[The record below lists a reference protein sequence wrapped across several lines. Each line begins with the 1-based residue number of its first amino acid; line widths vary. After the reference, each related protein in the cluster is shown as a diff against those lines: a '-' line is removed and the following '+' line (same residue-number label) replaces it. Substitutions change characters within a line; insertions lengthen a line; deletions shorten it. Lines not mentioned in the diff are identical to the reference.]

1 MGCVPSTPGDPI
13 RIQSRGLAVRRSLFL
28 RAKTALCSWLLQ
40 VAMQHPFAS
49 IANTKDS
56 EGRYQANCAVEAR
69 RVTGLASLTRLGL
82 PKPPARPRATNS
94 LRWIAARQG
103 TKLNDSKGS
112 VAPLRLDNKL
122 PLERSLLRCYRSA
135 RPRHPLPWLRPACRC
150 LDWVGAVAS
159 LRKTLRILQSAV
171 LPGARHTA
179 RNCFSSRARRLSS
192 SMR

>member
-40 VAMQHPFAS
+40 VATQHPFAS
-49 IANTKDS
+49 IASTKDS
-56 EGRYQANCAVEAR
+56 EGRYQADCAVEGR

-112 VAPLRLDNKL
+112 
-122 PLERSLLRCYRSA
+122 
-135 RPRHPLPWLRPACRC
+135 RPCGNA
-150 LDWVGAVAS
+150 
-159 LRKTLRILQSAV
+159 
-171 LPGARHTA
+171 
-179 RNCFSSRARRLSS
+179 
-192 SMR
+192 

>member
-1 MGCVPSTPGDPI
+1 MGCVPSTPGDPM

-40 VAMQHPFAS
+40 VATQHPFAS

-112 VAPLRLDNKL
+112 VAP
-122 PLERSLLRCYRSA
+122 A
-135 RPRHPLPWLRPACRC
+135 RHRE
-150 LDWVGAVAS
+150 
-159 LRKTLRILQSAV
+159 KQTLVLQSAAVDTAIRRTSPSEILV
-171 LPGARHTA
+171 L
-179 RNCFSSRARRLSS
+179 RAQLQALSAPP
-192 SMR
+192 